1 MLPNASGSIIVA
13 ATSVVGQ
20 SIAII
25 ATADYL
31 GFGYNK
37 PESPTLGGLVADAT
51 QATAASLGRAPSIA
65 SVWWL
70 YLIPVLL
77 LVLVLLAVAF
87 AGDALDDAL
96 NPSL

>member
-1 MLPNASGSIIVA
+1 VIVA

-25 ATADYL
+25 ATVDYL
-31 GFGYNK
+31 GYGYNQ
-37 PESPTLGGLVADAT
+37 PEKPTLGGLVADAT
-51 QATAASLGRAPSIA
+51 QATAASLGRAPSIS

-70 YLIPVLL
+70 YAIPAAL

-87 AGDALDDAL
+87 AGDTLDDAL
-96 NPSL
+96 NPARTA